1 MHVSETIVLE
11 LKDGRATVSTADLM
25 QIIEMPSARVVGELA
40 EMEETSIEVTSDNER
55 KEYGPWRIAV
65 DYHLLSI
72 LEGSNVRLLDL
83 AVPPIPKCHCP
94 NCGAG

>member
-1 MHVSETIVLE
+1 MHISETIVLE

-40 EMEETSIEVTSDNER
+40 EMEETCIEVTSDNER

-65 DYHLLSI
+65 EAPI
-72 LEGSNVRLLDL
+72 QLLD
-83 AVPPIPKCHCP
+83 C
-94 NCGAG
+94 